1 MSEEIENE
9 KEDIKVILLG
19 EPGTGKTCLINVAIE
34 EKFIESTES
43 TAGSTFV
50 SKTFTRDDQ
59 DYIVDIW
66 DTAGQEKYRA
76 LTKIFIKGSKIVIFV
91 YAIDNKK
98 SFDELKNYWIN
109 MTKDILGEETIY
121 GIVGNKT
128 DLYLNEEVKE
138 SEASEYAE
146 SLGMKFKTV
155 SAKSEPGGFVQYL
168 NELFDDYLE
177 KNPDKTRSKSLLINK
192 NNLKKQKK
200 NCC

>member
-19 EPGTGKTCLINVAIE
+19 EPGTGKTCLINVTVG
-34 EKFIESTES
+34 EKFVDFTES

-59 DYIVDIW
+59 DYVVDIW

-177 KNPDKTRSKSLLINK
+177 KNPDKTRSKSLLIDK

>member
-19 EPGTGKTCLINVAIE
+19 EPGTGKTCLINVTVG
-34 EKFIESTES
+34 EKFVDFTES

-98 SFDELKNYWIN
+98 SFDELKKYWIN

-177 KNPDKTRSKSLLINK
+177 KNPDKTRSKSLLIDK

>member
-1 MSEEIENE
+1 
-9 KEDIKVILLG
+9 
-19 EPGTGKTCLINVAIE
+19 
-34 EKFIESTES
+34 
-43 TAGSTFV
+43 
-50 SKTFTRDDQ
+50 
-59 DYIVDIW
+59 
-66 DTAGQEKYRA
+66 
-76 LTKIFIKGSKIVIFV
+76 
-91 YAIDNKK
+91 
-98 SFDELKNYWIN
+98 

-177 KNPDKTRSKSLLINK
+177 KNPDKTRSKSLLIDK

>member
-19 EPGTGKTCLINVAIE
+19 EPGTGKTCLINVTVG
-34 EKFIESTES
+34 EKFVDFTES
-43 TAGSTFV
+43 TSGSTFV

-59 DYIVDIW
+59 DYVVDIW

-98 SFDELKNYWIN
+98 SFDELKKYWIN

-177 KNPDKTRSKSLLINK
+177 KNPDKTRSKSLLIDK

>member
-19 EPGTGKTCLINVAIE
+19 EPGTGKTCLINVTVG
-34 EKFIESTES
+34 EKFVDFTES

-59 DYIVDIW
+59 DYVVDIW

-98 SFDELKNYWIN
+98 SFDELKKYWIN

-177 KNPDKTRSKSLLINK
+177 KNPDKTRSKSLLIDK

>member
-19 EPGTGKTCLINVAIE
+19 EPGTGKTCLINVTVG
-34 EKFIESTES
+34 EKFVDFTES
-43 TAGSTFV
+43 TSGSTFV

-59 DYIVDIW
+59 DYVVDIW